1 MSTQPQNP
9 TLSGADKGRVRC
21 LREVPGGIFT
31 IDPDTGAVKQRPAW
45 LRPTSERVSSVCID
59 YARQYLEAR
68 GDGKATQGQMM
79 RMALFFELHFALIE
93 PPREG
98 VKLTPM
104 FPPPA
109 VDEKG
114 RLNMATVDGSAL
126 GDLAAGEFAKLDAE
140 LGILRTTQTP
150 RQLTH
155 AQWEAIV
162 GEGKSES
169 LRTLHSRHGSSALIQ
184 VLHGLTGSPW
194 PESEPGSNGG
204 STRS

>member
-1 MSTQPQNP
+1 MTASQNP
-9 TLSGADKGRVRC
+9 TLSGAERGRVRA
-21 LREVPGGIFT
+21 LREVPGGIYF
-31 IDPDTGAVKQRPAW
+31 IDPETGAVKQRPAW
-45 LRPTSERVSSVCID
+45 LRPTSERQSGVCVD

-68 GDGKATQGQMM
+68 GDGKAIPGQMM

-104 FPPPA
+104 FDAPA

-114 RLNMATVDGSAL
+114 RLNIATADGSPL
-126 GDLAAGEFAKLDAE
+126 GDLAAGEFAKLSDE
-140 LGILRTTQTP
+140 LQILRTTQTP

-155 AQWEAIV
+155 GQWEAIV
-162 GEGKSES
+162 SEGKEQS

-184 VLHGLTGSPW
+184 VLHGLTGQAW
-194 PESEPGSNGG
+194 PESEPGNSGG
-204 STRS
+204 STP